1 MKLLAF
7 AEKTCTAGSGLAPG
21 SFEGSGGRPDKRSP
35 ISDIA
40 TMHHVDSDTV
50 LAPPQREGPFPLR
63 LPVLDLFR
71 GGAVLLM
78 LVYHFFFDL
87 NYFGVVS
94 IRFQT
99 DPFWLS
105 LRAVIVGGFVLAVG
119 VSLALSTR
127 NGLNLWRFVRRQAVL
142 GMAAG
147 LVSLGTYL
155 IFPLTWVVF
164 GVLHF
169 IFVARILAL
178 PFLRLYVLNMV
189 LGVAFIL
196 VGLSVQHPVF
206 NHPWLHWLGMMTH
219 KPFTEDYVPVLPW
232 LGVLLLGVYIGQS
245 MLRRGQPFLSTALS
259 LPGFRMLSWMGR
271 NSLLIYLLHQPLFMG
286 VLYLIL
292 R

>member
-1 MKLLAF
+1 MRHID
-7 AEKTCTAGSGLAPG
+7 T
-21 SFEGSGGRPDKRSP
+21 
-35 ISDIA
+35 
-40 TMHHVDSDTV
+40 DTV
-50 LAPPQREGPFPLR
+50 LDPPQRNSLSPQRMPA
-63 LPVLDLFR
+63 LDLFR

-119 VSLALSTR
+119 VSLALSTQ
-127 NGLNLWRFVRRQAVL
+127 NGLNFWRFFRRQTVL
-142 GMAAG
+142 GVAAG
-147 LVSLGTYL
+147 LVSLGTFL

-178 PFLRLYVLNMV
+178 PFLRLHAFNVAFGVL
-189 LGVAFIL
+189 FIL

-232 LGVLLLGVYIGQS
+232 FGVLLLGVFIGQS
-245 MLRRGQPFLSTALS
+245 MHQGRRLFLSEPLW
-259 LPGFRMLSWMGR
+259 LPGFRLLSWMGR
-271 NSLLIYLLHQPLFMG
+271 HSLLIYLLHQPLFMG
-286 VLYLIL
+286 VLYLML